1 MPIPS
6 AVAIELTDEERAV
19 LESWTR
25 RHTSA
30 QALALRARIVLSAAG
45 SLTNGEIAESLGV
58 SRPTV
63 TKWRNRFATQR
74 LEGLLD
80 EPRPGRPRTITDEQV
95 EQVVITTLERQ
106 PKDATHWSTRSMAKQ
121 VGITPD
127 AVMRIW
133 HAFGLQPHRQERFK
147 LSKDPQFIE
156 KVHEICGLYLNP
168 PERAVVLAVDEKSQI
183 QALDRTQ
190 PILPML
196 PGTAQ
201 RATHD
206 YERHGT
212 TSLYA
217 ALNIQSG
224 EVIGALHQ
232 HHRAIEFLKFLKT
245 IDQNVPAQLDVH
257 LVPDNASSHKTP
269 KVKRWLAQHPRFVLH
284 FTPTSSSWI
293 NLVERWFSELTTKLL
308 RRGAHRSVRALNT
321 DIRRWIDT
329 WNEDPQPYVWV
340 KTAEQILDSIRCYCQ
355 RINQTGHEAPSRLSV
370 GSPIFEREPPPG
382 CKPRAKSSTT
392 RLPTAI

>member
-6 AVAIELTDEERAV
+6 AVVIELTDEERSV

-30 QALALRARIVLSAAG
+30 QALALRARIVLGAAG
-45 SLTNGEIAESLGV
+45 SLTNGEIAASLGV

-63 TKWRNRFATQR
+63 TKWRNRFATRR

-95 EQVVITTLERQ
+95 ERVVITTLESV
-106 PKDATHWSTRSMAKQ
+106 PKDATHWSTRSMARE
-121 VGITPD
+121 VGMTPD

-133 HAFGLQPHRQERFK
+133 HAFGLQPHRQETWK
-147 LSKDPQFIE
+147 LSKDLQFIE
-156 KVHEICGLYLNP
+156 KVHDICGLYLNP

-183 QALDRTQ
+183 QALDRTT

-196 PGTAQ
+196 PGTPE

-224 EVIGALHQ
+224 EVIGRLHQ
-232 HHRAIEFLKFLKT
+232 RHRAIEFLKFLKT
-245 IDQNVPAQLDVH
+245 IDANVPAHLGVH
-257 LVPDNASSHKTP
+257 LVLDNASSHKTP
-269 KVKRWLAQHPRFVLH
+269 TVKRWLAQHPRFVVH

-329 WNEDPQPYVWV
+329 WNQDPRPYVWV
-340 KTAEQILDSIRCYCQ
+340 KTAEQILDSISRNCQ
-355 RINQTGHEAPSRLSV
+355 RINQTGH
-370 GSPIFEREPPPG
+370 
-382 CKPRAKSSTT
+382 
-392 RLPTAI
+392 